1 MLNSL
6 TFERGL
12 SPPKS
17 STDGLSPR
25 GLVPWLWPMR
35 LFKKTQGSTGAEFAE
50 YIKNSRGFA
59 KCFAFDQINLTS
71 TVIACV

>member
-6 TFERGL
+6 TFERGR

-25 GLVPWLWPMR
+25 GLVPW
-35 LFKKTQGSTGAEFAE
+35 FKKTQGSTGAEFAE

-59 KCFAFDQINLTS
+59 KCLAFDQINLPS
-71 TVIACV
+71 TVIARV